1 MTRIFWDTHLFLYL
15 FEGGTSADDV
25 KRLRERMLARGDRL
39 FTSSVTMGE
48 VLVRPVAAGAGV
60 ADVYETAIA
69 RAATIL
75 PFDATAAR
83 HYAALRAE
91 PTIDPTDAMQLS
103 CAAAAGSPRTGTK
116 AHRRSSPRR
125 CRPYAPGAPRREG
138 VG

>member
-25 KRLRERMLARGDRL
+25 KRLRERMLARGDKL
-39 FTSSVTMGE
+39 FTSSVTMAE
-48 VLVRPVAAGAGV
+48 ILVRPVAAGVGV

-103 CAAAAGSPRTGTK
+103 CAAAAGIDMFITNDDRLSGK
-116 AHRRSSPRR
+116 VV
-125 CRPYAPGAPRREG
+125 PGVKFITSLSRAFL
-138 VG
+138 

>member
-91 PTIDPTDAMQLS
+91 PTIAPRTRCNYPAPRPRASTCSSQMT
-103 CAAAAGSPRTGTK
+103 AGSR
-116 AHRRSSPRR
+116 ARL
-125 CRPYAPGAPRREG
+125 CR
-138 VG
+138 V

>member
-103 CAAAAGSPRTGTK
+103 CAAAAGIDMFITNDGRLSGK
-116 AHRRSSPRR
+116 VV
-125 CRPYAPGAPRREG
+125 PGVKFITSLSRAFL
-138 VG
+138 